1 MVFIALRKRLFGER
15 LSTLFARLLGF
26 SSSSLMLVTLSI
38 SWLAWLL
45 TADSRI
51 RKVARPPIQPVAMLL
66 PRNGEAINGGER
78 TVPAGNIR
86 GSSARAALRP
96 AAGRKFSSKARCHCR
111 SEVTG

>member
-1 MVFIALRKRLFGER
+1 MIVSYGTPAVIGMVFIALRKRLFGER

-66 PRNGEAINGGER
+66 PRNGEAIKITRPISGRWRKNSSCWKYSRVFGE
-78 TVPAGNIR
+78 
-86 GSSARAALRP
+86 
-96 AAGRKFSSKARCHCR
+96 
-111 SEVTG
+111 